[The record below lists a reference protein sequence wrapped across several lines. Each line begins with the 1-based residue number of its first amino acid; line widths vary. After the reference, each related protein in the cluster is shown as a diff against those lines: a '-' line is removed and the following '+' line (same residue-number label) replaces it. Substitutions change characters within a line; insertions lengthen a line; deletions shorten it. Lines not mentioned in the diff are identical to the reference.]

1 MYNLMLVK
9 LTLHTSHSLFVIGF
23 WKTYH
28 LHTNEIIRISDF
40 APLWLKS
47 HSNKIHFYND
57 SGNEGIPSIYT
68 TLFT

>member
-1 MYNLMLVK
+1 MYNLILVN
-9 LTLHTSHSLFVIGF
+9 LTLPHLTLIICDRI
-23 WKTYH
+23 YH

-40 APLWLKS
+40 VPLWLKS
-47 HSNKIHFYND
+47 HSNKIYFYND